1 MFGSTRAARL
11 DGFKDVSGLH
21 CGAHERFDEILT
33 AAVERAKPLS
43 EGGGHEWGDPEP
55 IEAPL
60 HPVPVFD
67 EDALLPDGLRDFVVD
82 AAYRMCCPIEYVAA
96 ATLSI
101 VSSVIGAHCAIRP
114 KRADDWLIV
123 PNLWGAIVGPP
134 GDKKSPAMS
143 AAMKP
148 LGRLIAKAAVE
159 HADAIT
165 NAKGDKVVNEV
176 KEKAIKKKIEQL
188 VKGSVVDLD
197 ELKRLKDELKAQTSA
212 SKEDEP
218 VLRRFKTN
226 DPTVEKL
233 GELLR
238 ENPGGLLYVR
248 DELVGLIASWEK
260 QGREGNRQFFLEA
273 WNGTDDYDTDRIGRG
288 TIIIPNLCVS
298 IFGGMQPDKL
308 TAYLEQASDALG
320 NDGLLQRFQLL
331 VYPDPIEWEYRD
343 QIPDER
349 ARKRVDLIFLFR

>member
-1 MFGSTRAARL
+1 
-11 DGFKDVSGLH
+11 
-21 CGAHERFDEILT
+21 
-33 AAVERAKPLS
+33 
-43 EGGGHEWGDPEP
+43 
-55 IEAPL
+55 
-60 HPVPVFD
+60 
-67 EDALLPDGLRDFVVD
+67 
-82 AAYRMCCPIEYVAA
+82 
-96 ATLSI
+96 
-101 VSSVIGAHCAIRP
+101 
-114 KRADDWLIV
+114 
-123 PNLWGAIVGPP
+123 
-134 GDKKSPAMS
+134 MS

-165 NAKGDKVVNEV
+165 DAKGDKVVNEV

-188 VKGSVVDLD
+188 VKGSVVDFD

-248 DELVGLIASWEK
+248 DELVGLIASWDK
-260 QGREGNRQFFLEA
+260 QGREGDRQFFLEA

-288 TIIIPNLCVS
+288 TIIIPNLCVT
-298 IFGGMQPDKL
+298 IFGGMQPEKL

-331 VYPDPIEWEYRD
+331 VYPDPIPWEYRD
-343 QIPDER
+343 RIPDEN
-349 ARKRVDLIFLFR
+349 ARKRVDHVFDRLAAFDPAEWGAGRCGPASSSRTSLSTTPRKRSLSHGQPPSTKRSRRKAIRSFASTWRSTTSCSRRSPSSFT